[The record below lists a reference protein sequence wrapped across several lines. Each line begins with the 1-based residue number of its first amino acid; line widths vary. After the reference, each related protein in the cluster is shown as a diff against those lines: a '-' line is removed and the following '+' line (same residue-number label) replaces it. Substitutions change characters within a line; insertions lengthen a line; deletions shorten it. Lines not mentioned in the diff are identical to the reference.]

1 VLLCILFK
9 LFFPKTPFC
18 AWLFTSYRLECR
30 YEVLRYMIGGSTESA
45 LTALSAVMRGSEL
58 QRLREALCR
67 SNLGKHWNNRRRTGG
82 GDHAEAPE
90 LVAAL
95 LDHSWTFAD
104 LVAVLSSNDEIV
116 ESELRQMGVENA
128 AELLA
133 KHSLQNDSALQ
144 ALLVRQQEDLE
155 AAQPVPTGA
164 AAGTDAAAELVET
177 LAATAPEAEEAGA
190 ALGSGERDFD
200 ALGAVQAKPTLPADD
215 GFMASG
221 PAKKAARRVARSAR
235 VAVPTS
241 DPNSYDR
248 LERTH
253 VVVNGQQMSAQQYIN
268 SKAVTQ
274 RVKARVVGMGKQAV
288 ATQESKD
295 AEARAAEFKRHAII
309 VYPFTGS
316 GAEVGRVR
324 QVTYRTNSSFEY
336 INGVPAGLDRDVR
349 VYCDWFEVDV
359 AASAALRAA
368 HEAEED
374 ARLAAL
380 PGALRVER
388 ILQKRKKRGR
398 GATGDEYL
406 VRWHGFGEAD
416 DSWEPAAR
424 FPSWVG
430 GARALAACQASHDGA
445 AVEAPV
451 DLVYKQLKQPAT
463 ELTYYELVSKAEVL
477 KGASIDDSDL
487 DHAVVTL
494 TPAHAVQVSR
504 VHEIALEAEDE
515 EG

>member
-1 VLLCILFK
+1 MNAASDALDAFLADAGLHPAALSRARAVLHDEDIGSVELLRCCWGPRIKGK
-9 LFFPKTPFC
+9 LSIG
-18 AWLFTSYRLECR
+18 AANALEHALGIEPR
-30 YEVLRYMIGGSTESA
+30 ISEAMETTAVFSSSIAAAANVVVLVVEVLMGSQQER
-45 LTALSAVMRGSEL
+45 LWLSLSPEEYTTLPVSGVMR
-58 QRLREALCR
+58 Q
-67 SNLGKHWNNRRRTGG
+67 
-82 GDHAEAPE
+82 
-90 LVAAL
+90 
-95 LDHSWTFAD
+95 
-104 LVAVLSSNDEIV
+104 I
-116 ESELRQMGVENA
+116 
-128 AELLA
+128 
-133 KHSLQNDSALQ
+133 ALQ
-144 ALLVRQQEDLE
+144 AYDCFRKHVLIEALTIDGFRLDLGRSL
-155 AAQPVPTGA
+155 AAQGVLQ
-164 AAGTDAAAELVET
+164 GTA
-177 LAATAPEAEEAGA
+177 
-190 ALGSGERDFD
+190 
-200 ALGAVQAKPTLPADD
+200 
-215 GFMASG
+215 
-221 PAKKAARRVARSAR
+221 
-235 VAVPTS
+235 
-241 DPNSYDR
+241 
-248 LERTH
+248 
-253 VVVNGQQMSAQQYIN
+253 
-268 SKAVTQ
+268 
-274 RVKARVVGMGKQAV
+274 
-288 ATQESKD
+288 
-295 AEARAAEFKRHAII
+295 
-309 VYPFTGS
+309 
-316 GAEVGRVR
+316 
-324 QVTYRTNSSFEY
+324 
-336 INGVPAGLDRDVR
+336 
-349 VYCDWFEVDV
+349 
-359 AASAALRAA
+359 RAA